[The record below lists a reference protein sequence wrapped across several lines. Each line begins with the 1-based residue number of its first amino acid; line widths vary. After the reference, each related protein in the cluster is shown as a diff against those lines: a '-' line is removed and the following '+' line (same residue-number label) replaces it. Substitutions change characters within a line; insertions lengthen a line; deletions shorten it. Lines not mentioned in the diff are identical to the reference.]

1 MAEDIVRQDPEL
13 TNLRAERE
21 WKWLCQRV
29 GEARARAAIA
39 RIPGNR
45 RPFPLNIARVLGVD
59 LPDEALLPAL
69 NSNTDAARAALA
81 EIRKCLQT

>member
-1 MAEDIVRQDPEL
+1 MAEDIVRQDPKL
-13 TNLRAERE
+13 TNPRAERE
-21 WKWLCQRV
+21 WRWLCQHV

-39 RIPGNR
+39 NLPGNR
-45 RPFPLNIARVLGVD
+45 RAFPLNIARALGIE

>member
-13 TNLRAERE
+13 TNTRAERE

-29 GEARARAAIA
+29 GEDIAKAAIA
-39 RIPGNR
+39 NLAGNR
-45 RPFPLNIARVLGVD
+45 RAYPLNIARVLGIE

-69 NSNTDAARAALA
+69 KSNTDAARAALA
-81 EIRKCLQT
+81 EIRKCLQ